1 MKKALT
7 AMLLLAALITP
18 AFSAQKLFLG
28 PSVNIQPNG
37 DGSTWDR
44 MQMGLDM
51 KADTTAIQ
59 LDVKAMYSPDG
70 GQHEISLIP
79 TIALQIPA
87 GLMKVGIGIGS
98 DIRFTR
104 LFQEGDS
111 HCDPI
116 LLYRGYLDI
125 DLSVVLLELECL
137 LPSGVQK
144 MGIPDWDNA
153 RIGFGALFHIA

>member
-1 MKKALT
+1 MKRIFA
-7 AMLLLAALITP
+7 AILLFAILISP
-18 AFSAQKLFLG
+18 VFSGQRLFLG
-28 PSVNIQPNG
+28 PAVNIQLNG
-37 DGSTWDR
+37 GGSAWDR

-59 LDVKAMYSPDG
+59 LDVKAMYSPAG
-70 GQHEISLIP
+70 GQHEISLTP

-87 GLMKVGIGIGS
+87 GLMKIGIGVGS

-111 HCDPI
+111 YCDPV
-116 LLYRGYLDI
+116 LLYRGYIDI
-125 DLSVVLLELECL
+125 DLSMVLLELECL

-144 MGIPDWDNA
+144 MGIPDWDSA